1 MEQGIDQR
9 SASSGEVFL
18 SVAVSQ
24 LTLVCCGTRCPGTTR
39 FQDGTLQGHSPRGV
53 GPQDHW
59 SWGPLRLVWESP
71 GPQGWGDFLT
81 GDLKLITRGSTGE
94 KGD

>member
-53 GPQDHW
+53 RPQDRW
-59 SWGPLRLVWESP
+59 VLGASPASLGGLRSIRAWGLLDRHSLNS
-71 GPQGWGDFLT
+71 
-81 GDLKLITRGSTGE
+81 S
-94 KGD
+94 